1 MKTKLL
7 LSAIFGV
14 AAWSLSSMAAASWD
28 SGPCPGTGTAPCI
41 EAVVSGNTYH
51 FNGSGGHAGVWHGLP
66 TTGADFE
73 FVGDNVELGC
83 GSLGLDCTLSLGGK
97 VKKCQ
102 DSDGAW
108 RIGVQVNSSDVSGNF
123 LCNTVV
129 LGGFPWY
136 SKDPTIGS
144 HCPFEDD
151 CDSFI
156 PYDPSASTYV
166 GNFGEI
172 DINVLG
178 SPEVVAGHVHS
189 VVFTPGVGANF
200 AFLNK
205 TFYDCEEESQ
215 DCSVNGT
222 LTLDNATSLD
232 IH

>member
-73 FVGDNVELGC
+73 FVGTNVDLNC
-83 GSLGLDCTLSLGGK
+83 ALDLNCTLGLSGK
-97 VKKCQ
+97 VQKCQ
-102 DSDGAW
+102 DSNGDW
-108 RIGVQVNSSDVSGNF
+108 RIGVQVNAADVSGSF
-123 LCNTVV
+123 LCNAVTV
-129 LGGFPWY
+129 GGFPWY
-136 SKDPTIGS
+136 SKDPTIAN

-156 PYDPSASTYV
+156 PYDPSASSYTA
-166 GNFGEI
+166 NFGEI
-172 DINVLG
+172 NVSAIGMSL
-178 SPEVVAGHVHS
+178 VNQGHVHG
-189 VVFTPGVGANF
+189 VVFTPGAGANF
-200 AFLNK
+200 SFASD
-205 TFYDCEEESQ
+205 FYDCEENA
-215 DCSVNGT
+215 DCSITGV
-222 LTLDNATSLD
+222 LTLDNADSLD